1 MVRRWV
7 VALSVLNLLVFGL
20 CLVLWWNM
28 SPREMPTWEL
38 LLIIPVLV
46 TVVLIVLQFSPSVRN
61 DGKIWMLVTIA
72 TLPFCFVVF
81 PAMLISSGL
90 DDATDKAPPEKS
102 EP

>member
-7 VALSVLNLLVFGL
+7 VVLSVLNLLVYGL
-20 CLVLWWNM
+20 CLVLWWII

-61 DGKIWMLVTIA
+61 DGKMLMLVTIA
-72 TLPFCFVVF
+72 TLPFCLVVF

-90 DDATDKAPPEKS
+90 DNETKKALSEKGES
-102 EP
+102 